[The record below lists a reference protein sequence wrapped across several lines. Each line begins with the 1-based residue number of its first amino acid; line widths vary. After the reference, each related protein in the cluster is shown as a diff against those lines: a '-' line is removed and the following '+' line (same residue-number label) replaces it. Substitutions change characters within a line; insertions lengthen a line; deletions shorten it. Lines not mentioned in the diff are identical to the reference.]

1 MEKITVA
8 RKTGRYCKAVAS
20 LCFAKRKTY
29 SPATRKLAAGVE
41 PGGSRRIGDEKEKTD
56 GEVCE

>member
-1 MEKITVA
+1 MGKIMVTQ
-8 RKTGRYCKAVAS
+8 KIGRSCKAVAS

-41 PGGSRRIGDEKEKTD
+41 PGGSICIGDEKEKTD